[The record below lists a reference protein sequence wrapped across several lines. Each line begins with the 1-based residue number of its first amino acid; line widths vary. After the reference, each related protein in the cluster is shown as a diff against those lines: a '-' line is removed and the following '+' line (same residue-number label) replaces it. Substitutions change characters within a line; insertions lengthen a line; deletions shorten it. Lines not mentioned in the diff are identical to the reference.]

1 MAMVME
7 DDFIDDDFDFELEI
21 APEVANLKKDDAK
34 ARMIIS
40 AKNYLAYFFS
50 DKMMH
55 CGGRIP
61 KQFLFNDRRIN
72 TAVNMELGKAVDK
85 VYKALANDIPVED
98 VLPEDEDEV
107 EDENTGVVT
116 DDMKKVIEL
125 LEIFQCARIPQM
137 FFGGFLLIY
146 LELCEGIKVEF

>member
-7 DDFIDDDFDFELEI
+7 DNFIEDDFDFEVEI
-21 APEVANLKKDDAK
+21 APELVKIKPEDSRAK
-34 ARMIIS
+34 MAIS

-50 DKMMH
+50 DKTMH
-55 CGGRIP
+55 CGGKIP
-61 KQFLFNDRRIN
+61 KQFLFNERRVKTTIN
-72 TAVNMELGKAVDK
+72 IDLGSAVDK
-85 VYKALANDIPVED
+85 VYKALANDVPIED
-98 VLPEDEDEV
+98 VVEEELDDEED
-107 EDENTGVVT
+107 NSGIVT

-146 LELCEGIKVEF
+146 LELCEGIKIEF

>member
-7 DDFIDDDFDFELEI
+7 ADFIENDFDFEVEV
-21 APEVANLKKDDAK
+21 ATEVANIKPEDAK
-34 ARMIIS
+34 AKMVIS

-61 KQFLFNDRRIN
+61 KQFLFNDRRVR
-72 TAVNMELGKAVDK
+72 TAVNMDLGAAVDR
-85 VYKALANDIPVED
+85 VYTALANDVPIED
-98 VLPEDEDEV
+98 VLDEAEDYEEED
-107 EDENTGVVT
+107 NSGVVT

-125 LEIFQCARIPQM
+125 LEVFQCARIPQM